1 MHRTHTCGELS
12 QKEIG
17 AKVTL
22 SGWVDTMRDH
32 GSLKFIDLR
41 DRYGYTQVVINPE
54 KGADLL
60 ELGKKLHREFVVKV
74 HGIVR
79 QRPEGTQNK
88 DWATGQIEV
97 EAEKLDILSAAN
109 VLPIELSDVA
119 QSSEDM
125 RLKYRYLDLRMPDRQ
140 KFLIA
145 RHRIVKIVRDFYDE
159 NNFLEIE
166 TPMLAKSTPEGAR
179 DYLVPSRVHP
189 GHFYALPQS
198 PQIFKQLL
206 MVSGF
211 DRYMQIARCFRD
223 EDLRADRQPEF
234 TQIDV
239 EMSFIEQED
248 VLVLHEKLV
257 SKIFKEF
264 MGLDIKLPL
273 PRMTYDDAISRYGI
287 DRPDTR
293 FGLELR
299 DVSKILGGAGF
310 NAFDFVVKE
319 GGIIKA
325 INFEGKADLSRNQ
338 VQELEDFVKIY
349 KAKGLGA
356 FKLTDAGFE
365 GQLVKFFKKET
376 LEALAKQVGAK
387 KGDLI
392 LVVAGPQKIVNDSLG
407 FLRVHIAHKFGLI
420 KPGMWNLLWVKDFP
434 MFEWS
439 EEENKLQAMHHPFTS
454 PIPEHIELMEKEPLK
469 VKANAYDLVLNGI
482 ELGGGSIR
490 IHTSELQSRV
500 FKALGISD
508 ADIKHKFGFMIE
520 ALSYGTP
527 PHGGLAFGLDRVVM
541 LLLGAESLRDVIAFP
556 KNKAAISMMDGSP
569 STVDEKQLKE
579 LSIKIEYAKK

>member
-12 QKEIG
+12 AKEIG
-17 AKVTL
+17 KKVTL

-41 DRYGYTQVVINPE
+41 DRYGCTQVVINPE
-54 KGADLL
+54 KGSELL
-60 ELGKKLHREFVVKV
+60 ELGKKLHREYVVKI
-74 HGIVR
+74 HGSVK
-79 QRPEGTQNK
+79 QRPAGTENK
-88 DWATGQIEV
+88 IWKTGQIEI
-97 EAEKLDILSAAN
+97 ETEKLEILSAAN
-109 VLPIELSDVA
+109 VLPIEFSDNA

-140 KFLIA
+140 KFLIE
-145 RHRIVKIVRDFYDE
+145 RHRLVKLVRDFYDE
-159 NNFLEIE
+159 NKFLEIE
-166 TPMLAKSTPEGAR
+166 TPMLSKSTPEGAR

-189 GHFYALPQS
+189 GMFYALPQS

-239 EMSFIEQED
+239 EMSFVEQED
-248 VLVLHEKLV
+248 ILVLHEKLMQ
-257 SKIFKEF
+257 KIFKE
-264 MGLDIKLPL
+264 MLGVELKLPL
-273 PRMTYDDAISRYGI
+273 PRMSYDEAISKYGI

-293 FGLELR
+293 FGLELK
-299 DVSKILGGAGF
+299 DVTKILSGAGF
-310 NAFDFVVKE
+310 NAFDSVVAA

-349 KAKGLGA
+349 KAKGLAA
-356 FKLTDAGFE
+356 FKFTENGFD

-376 LEALAKQVGAK
+376 LELLAKETNAK

-392 LVVAGPQKIVNDSLG
+392 LAVAASPKVVNDSLG
-407 FLRVHIAHKFGLI
+407 FLRVHIANKFNLI
-420 KPGMWNLLWVKDFP
+420 KPNMWNLLWVKDFP

-439 EEENKLQAMHHPFTS
+439 EEDSKLQAMHHPFTS
-454 PIPEHIELMEKEPLK
+454 PLPEHIELMEKEPLK

-490 IHTSELQSRV
+490 IHSAQLQSRV
-500 FKALGISD
+500 FSALGLTE
-508 ADIKHKFGFMIE
+508 AEIKHKFGFMIE
-520 ALSYGTP
+520 ALGYGTP
-527 PHGGLAFGLDRVVM
+527 PHGGLAFGFDRIVM
-541 LLLGAESLRDVIAFP
+541 LLLGAESLREVIAFP

-569 STVDEKQLKE
+569 SSVDEKQLRE
-579 LSIKIEYAKK
+579 LGIKIEHVKK